1 MIQTTTP
8 HIDRALLNPKF
19 DGFKL
24 STQLLAV
31 TAAPLPRPLSGLLP
45 ACPFRLLEL
54 FGRLN
59 RLTAGP
65 DGRSALFVDGRA
77 RAVMLVDLHDTLRV
91 TQLHALQ
98 APDPAGSPGRAA
110 AAAASARLRHP
121 PSVVLATPR
130 LMLVSDGVGSLE
142 VFELDAASR
151 SATRLAS
158 VHSPRRSELP
168 THGMFVWA
176 ACELAD
182 GELLVCV
189 QSAFEVDTG
198 AAPGSHR
205 PSKQIRFMLDLLRV
219 QIPRHHHSHHHHQHH
234 QHHHAENQNGDQMHA
249 DYHACSKNV
258 IADVVMS
265 LQGDSAPYFVQIEPD
280 EPAICVGAPSAFE
293 PLIVATDADPSAALS
308 SDIVPSVAPGSVAE
322 VPDAMLVAGDVAAIP
337 ALPPYAWSQAGD
349 EVTVYVHL
357 ARAPVDKT
365 DLRILFHDSRISVR
379 SLRSET
385 PLLEGPLFDSIQS
398 SECLW
403 TLERSHLITLYMPKR
418 NANTRW
424 PHLFEHDDGV
434 LETLD
439 SNTLAEFRERMAKY
453 HGPGDGAAS
462 PQRAAFRAAGSA
474 AADAADDTMLG
485 GSAHTR
491 FQTVTERQESVDFE
505 GASFCVGRFAVL
517 QAHAGEHTRKRS
529 HFASD
534 SRCSS
539 PHAPAAV
546 RCAQTHQSLMPG
558 LTWLG
563 PVLGVPPTDPTQGS
577 EADPAGFVAQS
588 DVDGLVFGLASQ
600 MRFAHVGTVS
610 ALGFVQASKRDKK
623 LVCVSRD
630 VAYAFVLESR
640 QYLYIYERDQPG
652 QATARQLVVDLAA
665 AAAAA
670 GSDAGAVLGM
680 AQLGPTEQ
688 AKLRLNREQED
699 GGAIGAGHWEQQRQ
713 AWRASH
719 RPYDPQAAAS
729 QAFRSHPALVD
740 VNETH
745 YEAVYQSLIT
755 GRRFTQGVPLS
766 FVTTILIHG
775 WRKEGM
781 VPMDWPPLAPGEG
794 SR

>member
-1 MIQTTTP
+1 
-8 HIDRALLNPKF
+8 
-19 DGFKL
+19 
-24 STQLLAV
+24 
-31 TAAPLPRPLSGLLP
+31 
-45 ACPFRLLEL
+45 
-54 FGRLN
+54 
-59 RLTAGP
+59 
-65 DGRSALFVDGRA
+65 
-77 RAVMLVDLHDTLRV
+77 
-91 TQLHALQ
+91 
-98 APDPAGSPGRAA
+98 
-110 AAAASARLRHP
+110 
-121 PSVVLATPR
+121 
-130 LMLVSDGVGSLE
+130 MLVSDGVGSLE

-205 PSKQIRFMLDLLRV
+205 PSKQIR
-219 QIPRHHHSHHHHQHH
+219 
-234 QHHHAENQNGDQMHA
+234 
-249 DYHACSKNV
+249 KNV

-680 AQLGPTEQ
+680 AQLGPTEAGAEALAAEQ